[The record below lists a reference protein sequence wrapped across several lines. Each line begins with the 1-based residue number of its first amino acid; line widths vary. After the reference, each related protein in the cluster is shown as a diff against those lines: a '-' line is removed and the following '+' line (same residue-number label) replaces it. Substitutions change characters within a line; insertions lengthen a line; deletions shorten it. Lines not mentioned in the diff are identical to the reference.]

1 MNLNIKGV
9 IVPPITPFDERGQI
23 SIGSIERLVDFLV
36 ERGIHGLFPGGT
48 TGEGPLLTIPERRT
62 LAEAFVEVANGRI
75 PVIVHTGAINTVDTL
90 ELTRH
95 AKAVGAQAAAII
107 PPYFYRH
114 SDEALLRHFERIAT
128 EVPDFPISCI
138 TTQQ

>member
-9 IVPPITPFDERGQI
+9 IVPPITPFDGRGQI

-62 LAEAFVEVANGRI
+62 LAEAFVEAANGRI
-75 PVIVHTGAINTVDTL
+75 PVIVHTGAINIVDTL